1 MGQVRKFKAYL
12 EPEQR
17 KRLEAIA
24 HTGHAPAKKILH
36 AQILLMADQEH
47 PQGRWKDEQI
57 ARAFAIP
64 SARYGGVL
72 WRTVKRLR
80 SIAVCAPSRPPHR
93 SWTGRKKPSWWQSAA
108 RRRPKGVSVGV

>member
-1 MGQVRKFKAYL
+1 MGQVRKFKVYL

-24 HTGHAPAKKILH
+24 HKGHAPVKKIVH

-57 ARAFAIP
+57 AHAL
-64 SARYGGVL
+64 GVH
-72 WRTVKRLR
+72 RNTISQVRRRFVEKAKSRR
-80 SIAVCAPSRPPHR
+80 SIAVRVPSRLLHR
-93 SWTGRKKPSWWQSAA
+93 SWTGRKKPNW
-108 RRRPKGVSVGV
+108 